1 MYVCVSVSES
11 QQSTVKR
18 NGCDGDDGGACAVN
32 LTMILTFV
40 IRLLKTVSF
49 LQQLVQVC
57 LCCRAAADDCD
68 SRRGT

>member
-32 LTMILTFV
+32 LTMILTFCYKIIKNCYAV
-40 IRLLKTVSF
+40 NECSLASVFTLTTSVCVSS
-49 LQQLVQVC
+49 
-57 LCCRAAADDCD
+57 A
-68 SRRGT
+68 

>member
-32 LTMILTFV
+32 LTMILTCYKIIKNHGKLFATTCTSMLMLPRCRR
-40 IRLLKTVSF
+40 RL
-49 LQQLVQVC
+49 
-57 LCCRAAADDCD
+57 
-68 SRRGT
+68 